1 MEGSHGRSQ
10 SRCSGLAKRTSHAKL
25 ALTEMRLSHPKP
37 SNLIPLLLGPLRWW
51 DGASGRCAHGC
62 FTCSSLCVRACAW
75 FHKSSGSSSKLI
87 WPSPRICQ
95 TVQANLA
102 ERRWW
107 NTNQHSSKGS
117 GIRQILLGCT
127 PQTCIILS
135 IWVKCFPCLPN
146 ECIRQIAND
155 ATTNE
160 RVHRRR

>member
-10 SRCSGLAKRTSHAKL
+10 SQRSGLAERTSHAKL
-25 ALTEMRLSHPKP
+25 VLTGIRSSHPKP
-37 SNLIPLLLGPLRWW
+37 SNLIPLLRWW
-51 DGASGRCAHGC
+51 DGASGRRAHGC
-62 FTCSSLCVRACAW
+62 YTCGSLCVRACAW
-75 FHKSSGSSSKLI
+75 IHKSSGSSSKFI

-102 ERRWW
+102 ERRWR

-117 GIRQILLGCT
+117 GIRQILPGCT

-146 ECIRQIAND
+146 ECVRQIADD

-160 RVHRRR
+160 TVHCRR